1 MKTRLP
7 NSHPVM
13 PFAAGVLPI
22 NPVSGFAS
30 ALNPNPTFGGTSCRE
45 GHDHAQKE
53 SPERRERGSAVVLF
67 LALLSIMLVLVAA
80 NGRTLL
86 LLKKDLQVIEHRQI
100 QRLEHSQT
108 NLPPALSP
116 PPASGHTAP

>member
-1 MKTRLP
+1 
-7 NSHPVM
+7 M
-13 PFAAGVLPI
+13 PFAAGALPL

-30 ALNPNPTFGGTSCRE
+30 ALNPDPVFGGTSCRE
-45 GHDHAQKE
+45 GHDRTQKE
-53 SPERRERGSAVVLF
+53 RLKGRERGSAVVLF

-100 QRLEHSQT
+100 QRLEHSQSD
-108 NLPPALSP
+108 SP
-116 PPASGHTAP
+116 PVLTPAPAGSQTPP